1 MMIITIM
8 NDNNNNDDDN
18 NNNANN
24 SAIVHDL
31 FIINTIS
38 HEMYSNT
45 IKEFSLFDD
54 RKLDKN
60 GKCNN

>member
-1 MMIITIM
+1 M

-31 FIINTIS
+31 FIINTIFLF
-38 HEMYSNT
+38 T
-45 IKEFSLFDD
+45 ILSIL
-54 RKLDKN
+54 
-60 GKCNN
+60 